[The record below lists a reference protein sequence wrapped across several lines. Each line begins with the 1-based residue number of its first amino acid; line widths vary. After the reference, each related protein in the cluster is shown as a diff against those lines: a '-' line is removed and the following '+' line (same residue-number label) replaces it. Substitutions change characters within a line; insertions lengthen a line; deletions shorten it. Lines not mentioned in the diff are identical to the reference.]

1 MTNLMLVIHILR
13 KICGCHVEGPFCDV
27 VRHVARRHK
36 NNKLRSLIESK
47 VSIRLYMLN
56 ISYLNDFS

>member
-13 KICGCHVEGPFCDV
+13 KICGCHAEGPFCDV